1 MVRKFKLFMYV
12 LRLSWTL
19 SAVNYNH
26 KFMFTCNVWHCLL
39 SIVDGKEY
47 DAFISYKSSKEDED
61 FVLHQL
67 YPKLEEEM
75 GFKLCMHF
83 RDFTPGDSKHND
95 GFFL

>member
-1 MVRKFKLFMYV
+1 MV
-12 LRLSWTL
+12 
-19 SAVNYNH
+19 
-26 KFMFTCNVWHCLL
+26 TCKVWHCLL
-39 SIVDGKEY
+39 SVVDGKEY